1 MILLGLKQFMPRNQ
15 SSIITG
21 LTFQWT
27 KLHFYGHTK
36 TYNLNYIRNIMNYS
50 SISSFCTTVMLT
62 ILSTA
67 VRVVISRAN
76 ETPSKTTKT
85 PRFDDRDISLI
96 SVPVPFQTDTR
107 YNITTVGFL
116 NTSLGNV
123 CRMCVR
129 HFLQNRYFFFENV

>member
-1 MILLGLKQFMPRNQ
+1 
-15 SSIITG
+15 
-21 LTFQWT
+21 
-27 KLHFYGHTK
+27 
-36 TYNLNYIRNIMNYS
+36 
-50 SISSFCTTVMLT
+50 MLT

-129 HFLQNRYFFFENV
+129 HFLQNR

>member
-1 MILLGLKQFMPRNQ
+1 MTIE
-15 SSIITG
+15 I
-21 LTFQWT
+21 
-27 KLHFYGHTK
+27 
-36 TYNLNYIRNIMNYS
+36 
-50 SISSFCTTVMLT
+50 SISRQLVKFNS
-62 ILSTA
+62 
-67 VRVVISRAN
+67 
-76 ETPSKTTKT
+76 TKT

-129 HFLQNRYFFFENV
+129 HFLQNR